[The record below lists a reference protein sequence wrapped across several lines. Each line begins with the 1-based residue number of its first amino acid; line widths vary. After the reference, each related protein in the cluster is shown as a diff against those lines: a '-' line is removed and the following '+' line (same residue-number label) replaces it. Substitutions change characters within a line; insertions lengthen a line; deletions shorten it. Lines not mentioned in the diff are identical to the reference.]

1 MALSPLRPK
10 GPPLNALRA
19 FEAAARLGGFA
30 AAAEELCV
38 TAGAVGQQVKKLEQW
53 VGAPLFERASQGV
66 ALTALGVEM
75 AVEFG
80 DVFDRLGL
88 AVQSMRLRAK
98 PKVVRIAALPS
109 IAQLWLSPL
118 LPAIRSGNDGVSIS
132 VTVMERSPNL
142 QREQFD
148 LSFFF
153 EENSN
158 DANSIA
164 LIKEEIFPVCAPDLA
179 LQLRDVDDL
188 SSVVCLHDLNW
199 RGDWD
204 KWLKFV
210 SPHNRIKTNGP
221 SFSLYSLAVEEA
233 KNSAGVL
240 MGHAPLVNQLIA
252 GNVLTAPF
260 SQRVETGRW
269 LVMNASSAFAK
280 SQRYENILQ
289 VAIAVKQ

>member
-1 MALSPLRPK
+1 MALSPIRPK

-53 VGAPLFERASQGV
+53 VEAPLFERASQGV

-88 AVQSMRLRAK
+88 AVQAMRIKAK

-109 IAQLWLSPL
+109 VAQLWLSPL
-118 LPAIRSGNDGVSIS
+118 LPAIRVANEGVTISI
-132 VTVMERSPNL
+132 TVLERAPNL

-148 LSFFF
+148 LSLFFQ
-153 EENSN
+153 EEKLGTN
-158 DANSIA
+158 AIA
-164 LIKEEIFPVCAPDLA
+164 LAREEIFPVCAAVLA
-179 LQLRDVDDL
+179 PQLPAMDSL
-188 SSVVCLHDLNW
+188 SDVVCLQDVNW
-199 RGDWD
+199 SDDWQ
-204 KWLKFV
+204 KWLGHAVPNNRLNV
-210 SPHNRIKTNGP
+210 SGP

-233 KNSAGVL
+233 KNGAGVL
-240 MGHAPLVNQLIA
+240 MGHSPLVDGLIA
-252 GNVLTAPF
+252 CKDLMMPF
-260 SQRVETGRW
+260 KQRVETGRW
-269 LVMNASSAFAK
+269 LVMDSTRAF
-280 SQRYENILQ
+280 SQTERYKNI
-289 VAIAVKQ
+289 VGVVGGIS